1 MISNEHTSPFSRR
14 PFVRKKPRTVEVTLK
29 SEWMNI
35 ERKVFALTLSE
46 NARGRFL
53 RIAEDCAG
61 HRNAIVVPASGLEE
75 FKKLFAEMAKLADEL
90 PPAQDPSAPDGQ
102 V

>member
-1 MISNEHTSPFSRR
+1 
-14 PFVRKKPRTVEVTLK
+14 VEVTLK

-61 HRNAIVVPASGLEE
+61 HRNAIVVPASGLED
-75 FKKLFAEMAKLADEL
+75 FQRLFAEMAKMADEL
-90 PPAQDPSAPDGQ
+90 PPVAPDPSAPEAEP
-102 V
+102 